1 MKDICKIVNGL
12 VLTIAVVFAVSSC
25 GGSSANVELMT
36 MEEKY
41 DAAIQFMD
49 KGNYA
54 SATPLFQSIIE
65 QNPGTRYAAYS
76 YLKLADAH
84 ILADDGKYDE
94 AETNYR
100 IFLNFNSYSHLVPY
114 VLGRLIEL
122 NYKRNISF
130 FFGRE
135 YAFSR
140 DPEHFKKIINEYQRF
155 FFLYPDSLYLK
166 DAEKYLNNSIE
177 ALAEHELIIGNWYM
191 DRSLYEQAIFRYRY
205 IMREYPNFNGWQRV
219 VEQLIVAYKNNQQP
233 HLAEEFQRVY
243 DEKKKEMKMGLN

>member
-1 MKDICKIVNGL
+1 MKDICKIVNGIIPI
-12 VLTIAVVFAVSSC
+12 IAVVFTISSC
-25 GGSSANVELMT
+25 SGSSADIETMS

-49 KGNYA
+49 KGTYA

-84 ILADDGKYDE
+84 MLADDGKYDE

-122 NYKRNISF
+122 NYKRNMSF

-140 DPEHFKKIINEYQRF
+140 DPEHFKKIISEYQRF

-166 DAEKYLNNSIE
+166 DAEKYLNGSIE

-191 DRSLYEQAIFRYRY
+191 DRSLFEQAIFRYRY
-205 IMREYPNFNGWQRV
+205 IMREYPNFEGWERV
-219 VEQLIVAYKNNQQP
+219 IEKLIVAYKNNQQP
-233 HLAEEFQRVY
+233 LLAEEFQRVY
-243 DEKKKEMKMGLN
+243 DEKKEEMKTGLN

>member
-1 MKDICKIVNGL
+1 MKDYCKNRF
-12 VLTIAVVFAVSSC
+12 VLMVTMVALFSFTSCSS
-25 GGSSANVELMT
+25 GTNTELMS

-41 DAAIQFMD
+41 DTAIQFMD
-49 KGNYA
+49 KGTYG
-54 SATPLFQSIIE
+54 SATPLFQTIIE

-84 ILADDGKYDE
+84 MLADDGKYDE

-114 VLGRLIEL
+114 VLSRLIEL
-122 NYKRNISF
+122 NYKRNTSF

-140 DPEHFKKIINEYQRF
+140 DPEHFKKIISEYQRF

-166 DAEKYLNNSIE
+166 DAENFLNDSIE
-177 ALAEHELIIGNWYM
+177 ALAEHELIIGNWYF
-191 DRSLYEQAIFRYRY
+191 DHSLYEQAIFRYRY
-205 IMREYPNFNGWQRV
+205 IMRQFPNFEGWERV
-219 VEQLIVAYKNNQQP
+219 VEKLIVAYRFNQQP
-233 HLAEEFQRVY
+233 HLADEFQRVY
-243 DEKKKEMKMGLN
+243 AEKKQELAASLN